1 MKCLQEKYFSKL
13 ERKLLGL
20 DGDGSYNLRGVLL
33 GLIWIVPKSSRR
45 APNVLW

>member
-20 DGDGSYNLRGVLL
+20 DGDGSYNPKGVLL
-33 GLIWIVPKSSRR
+33 GLIWLVPKSSRR